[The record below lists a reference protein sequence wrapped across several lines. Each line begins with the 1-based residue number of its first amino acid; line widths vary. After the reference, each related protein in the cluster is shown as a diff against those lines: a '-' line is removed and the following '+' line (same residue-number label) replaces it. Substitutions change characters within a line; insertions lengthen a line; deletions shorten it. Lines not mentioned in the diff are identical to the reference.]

1 MQGEGLPRTR
11 GYAMKLLVVDDQNV
25 MREALARA
33 LAAEDD
39 MNLVVEVE
47 TAEEAIAA
55 QQRHAFDVIV
65 TEFALP
71 DRSGAE
77 LIQRLKAS
85 ADAALALGGARPVP
99 APRVL
104 VLSGCR
110 DEFSVGEA
118 MRAGADGY
126 LSKRAHLVDLVEA
139 VRTVA
144 HGRTAVSSDV
154 SAAMVRALHRRK
166 EPTGGDVVAALSERE
181 RQVLRLL
188 ALGSS
193 AKEVAVQLAISV
205 KTVETHRARLC
216 AKVATHSVADL
227 TRLAVRAGLVQA

>member
-1 MQGEGLPRTR
+1 
-11 GYAMKLLVVDDQNV
+11 MKLLVVDDQNV

-33 LAAEDD
+33 LAAQDGIN
-39 MNLVVEVE
+39 MVAEVE
-47 TAEEAIAA
+47 SAEEALAA
-55 QQRHAFDVIV
+55 QQRHAFDVVV
-65 TEFALP
+65 TEFSLP
-71 DRSGAE
+71 DRGGAE

-85 ADAALALGGARPVP
+85 GDT
-99 APRVL
+99 RVL
-104 VLSGCR
+104 VLSSCR

-139 VRTVA
+139 VRNVA
-144 HGRTAVSSDV
+144 RGRTAVSSDV

-166 EPTGGDVVAALSERE
+166 EPTGGDVVSALSERE

-193 AKEVAVQLAISV
+193 AKEVAAQLAISV